1 MKEKEEN
8 LTEFITGS
16 RYTVVVRSPKHK
28 KVGFPKKA
36 DKKVI
41 KRSGVVFRGAKAPE
55 DAPRIVPGQRSGDTG
70 G

>member
-55 DAPRIVPGQRSGDTG
+55 DAPRIVPGQGSGDTG